1 VVQVIIPELNSSEI
15 IYTIDC
21 LLGDFL
27 GIEYCINIDK
37 NVKNYFLE
45 VDKKRIIIS
54 NVFFNES
61 CYKNLYTIRRLPKHV
76 CSDSISSN
84 GKEFPIISLY
94 GDCFLTISESE
105 YFLEC
110 DIVGSTFFMLT
121 RWEEEIVV
129 KKDKHERFRAKDSI
143 AYKFGFLDR
152 PIVNEYVEL
161 VWSLIREIGYI
172 GKRKIRKFTIIPT
185 HDIDVPL
192 YFMKYNLVTLVKKA
206 LTKKGITRRALGMY
220 LLNKKDPWD
229 SYDKFMSLSEEAGAK
244 SYFFFMA
251 ARPSKFDPGYSV
263 NSNTV
268 KKIMCAILARGH
280 IIGFH
285 PSYNSY
291 SDLDLFQC
299 EKASLERAVEA
310 GVICGRQHYLRFQNS
325 VTWDIWDS
333 SEMTWD
339 STMSY
344 ADVSGFRCGVCY
356 DFPVFNYKRRK
367 TLKLREKPLIL
378 MDATLRNYEKLTLTQ
393 SKEKVISL
401 KNQVRKYN
409 GEFVFLWHNS
419 SFNTKRWDKWEE
431 VLLTLYRS

>member
-1 VVQVIIPELNSSEI
+1 VVQVIIPELNSSEV
-15 IYTIDC
+15 IYTINC

-27 GIEYCINIDK
+27 GLEYCIKKDK
-37 NVKNYFLE
+37 GAQDFALVVEN
-45 VDKKRIIIS
+45 KKIRIN
-54 NVFFNES
+54 NVFFRELDH
-61 CYKNLYTIRRLPKHV
+61 KKLYTINRLPKHV
-76 CSDSISSN
+76 CNDTISGN
-84 GKEFPIISLY
+84 GKEFPITSLY
-94 GDCFLTISESE
+94 GDCSVKIAENE

-121 RWEEEIVV
+121 RWEEEIVP
-129 KKDKHERFRAKDSI
+129 KKDKHERFQAIDSI

-161 VWSLIREIGYI
+161 VWLLLRKIGYL
-172 GKRKIRKFTIIPT
+172 GHRKIRKFITIPT
-185 HDIDVPL
+185 HDIDMPL
-192 YFMKYNLVTLVKKA
+192 YFMNKNLFAIVKKS
-206 LTKKGITRRALGMY
+206 LTKKGLTRNALY
-220 LLNKKDPWD
+220 KYIISNKDPWD
-229 SYDKFMSLSEEAGAK
+229 TYGKFMSLSEDVGVK
-244 SYFFFMA
+244 SHFFFMA
-251 ARPSKFDPGYSV
+251 TRPGKFDPGYSV
-263 NSNTV
+263 ISNTV
-268 KKIMCAILARGH
+268 KKIMCSILARGH
-280 IIGFH
+280 IVGFH

-299 EKASLERAVEA
+299 EKESLERAAEA
-310 GVICGRQHYLRFQNS
+310 RVICGRQHYLRFQNS

-333 SEMTWD
+333 SDMTWD

-367 TLKLREKPLIL
+367 TLKLREKPLIV

-419 SFNTKRWDKWEE
+419 SFNVKRWYEWEE
-431 VLLTLYRS
+431 VLLTMYRS